1 MKVSI
6 LLYHKFKDMEYCSY
20 NNIFLNLN
28 LKIYINKKHLNIK
41 VVNLKNQLNF
51 VILITF
57 MLNTIIINKTIFI
70 YHFTYSFKLIP
81 IIR

>member
-28 LKIYINKKHLNIK
+28 LKIYINKKYLNIK

-57 MLNTIIINKTIFI
+57 MLNTIIINRTIFI
-70 YHFTYSFKLIP
+70 YNFTYSFKFIP